1 MSDSDVIH
9 FAKQWH
15 KAAKNSASPPA
26 ISQLDEIINAALAEQ
41 PTMNGFK
48 QAVQLDKIGITDP
61 FNW

>member
-1 MSDSDVIH
+1 MSDVTQ

-15 KAAKNSASPPA
+15 KAVKNSDPPA

-41 PTMNGFK
+41 PTKNGFK
-48 QAVQLDKIGITDP
+48 QAVQLDKIGITDS